1 MDLPRNSSFSATASR
16 QNFTTRVPE
25 IYRIFLNLISNWKI
39 TNLDYSEVMQADG
52 NNVFLFLD
60 PPYKIGTYLY
70 GSNAELHKSFKHEEF
85 IENCNICKHDWF
97 VTYNNDDDL
106 KESI

>member
-1 MDLPRNSSFSATASR
+1 MR
-16 QNFTTRVPE
+16 QN
-25 IYRIFLNLISNWKI
+25 
-39 TNLDYSEVMQADG
+39 G

-70 GSNAELHKSFKHEEF
+70 GSNAELHKNFKHEEF
-85 IENCNICKHDWF
+85 YEACALCKHDWF

-106 KESI
+106 KQLYRNFHQEEFKITYGMKHRPDNKLKKELLVCNYDINATPLEVMYA